1 MVFRGQTALILY
13 NTGKVAG
20 NAVLVYSLRPL
31 PVPVGDFVFGEMAE
45 WFKVHA
51 WKACVR
57 LKPYRGFESLSLRHF
72 KKRTVNGT
80 KAPRWIE
87 PLFSIR

>member
-31 PVPVGDFVFGEMAE
+31 LVPAGDFVFGEMAE

-72 KKRTVNGT
+72 R
-80 KAPRWIE
+80 IE
-87 PLFSIR
+87 RKIAGEALRS